1 MTAQDRDRLPASE
14 RDTALERA
22 WHEASPEQPP
32 SHLDAAI
39 VAAARAAAATHDGPA
54 RPGRI
59 SGRPIRWL
67 AQRQPL
73 LAAAVV
79 AGLAAVLV
87 PMLPREHG
95 PAPTLQQR
103 QSTSAPAI
111 ATEPEVTPS
120 QEDAAVE
127 KPASPPAG
135 TRPRRLEESV
145 VERVVP
151 APRRR
156 NPEADVPA
164 PPASTPPPAAAGS
177 TTESYAREGV
187 RAGALDSAAAPAEA
201 ASPSEPSRWA
211 ARIEALHAT
220 GEIEAAAREL
230 REFRAAEPQ
239 ADAYLPDALR
249 DWAQTVP
256 PFPPDPGQ

>member
-1 MTAQDRDRLPASE
+1 MTAQDRDRSPASE

-59 SGRPIRWL
+59 SGRPMRWL
-67 AQRQPL
+67 AHRQPL
-73 LAAAVV
+73 LAAAAV

-87 PMLPREHG
+87 PMLPREQR
-95 PAPTLQQR
+95 PAPALQER
-103 QSTSAPAI
+103 QSTSAPALE
-111 ATEPEVTPS
+111 TRPGVTTS
-120 QEDAAVE
+120 REDAAVT
-127 KPASPPAG
+127 KPAPTPAE
-135 TRPRRLEESV
+135 PRSERLEKSV
-145 VERVVP
+145 APV
-151 APRRR
+151 PRRR
-156 NPEADVPA
+156 AAEPDVPA
-164 PPASTPPPAAAGS
+164 PPVSPPPPAAARS
-177 TTESYAREGV
+177 AIESYAREGD

-201 ASPSEPSRWA
+201 ASPWEPIQWA
-211 ARIEALHAT
+211 TRIEALHAA
-220 GEIEAAAREL
+220 GDIEAAAQEL
-230 REFRAAEPQ
+230 REFRAAEPR

-249 DWAQTVP
+249 DWAQTVQ

>member
-1 MTAQDRDRLPASE
+1 MTAQDRHRSPASA

-39 VAAARAAAATHDGPA
+39 VAAARAAAATDDGPA

-59 SGRPIRWL
+59 SGRPMRWL
-67 AQRQPL
+67 ARRQPL
-73 LAAAVV
+73 LAAAAV

-95 PAPTLQQR
+95 PAPEQR
-103 QSTSAPAI
+103 QSTSAPALE
-111 ATEPEVTPS
+111 TRPDVTSS
-120 QEDAAVE
+120 QEDAVVT
-127 KPASPPAG
+127 KPAPTPAE
-135 TRPRRLEESV
+135 PKSERLEKSIV
-145 VERVVP
+145 PVPRERAAEP
-151 APRRR
+151 
-156 NPEADVPA
+156 DVPA
-164 PPASTPPPAAAGS
+164 PPASPPPPAAARS
-177 TTESYAREGV
+177 AIESYAGEGD

-201 ASPSEPSRWA
+201 ASPLEPIRWA
-211 ARIEALHAT
+211 ARIEALHAA

-230 REFRAAEPQ
+230 REFRAVEPQ

-249 DWAQTVP
+249 GWAQTVQ
-256 PFPPDPGQ
+256 PFPPDPRQ